1 MKITQE
7 ELKKMVREVLE
18 SKMAGLK
25 QKPSTVSEA
34 ASSIA
39 KDTLPGSGDLARIA
53 KEVDEFLME
62 TAEKAKE
69 LCAKMEEEMKADMLG
84 GTNPSMAPR
93 IGERNRMLS
102 TRIGVLKKLAGNCIS
117 IFEFIR
123 REG

>member
-7 ELKKMVREVLE
+7 ELKTMIREAIASRMTE
-18 SKMAGLK
+18 QGNR
-25 QKPSTVSEA
+25 KPTVTE

-39 KDTLPGSGDLARIA
+39 KDVLPGSGDMA
-53 KEVDEFLME
+53 KFAKQVDEFLQE

-69 LCAKMEEEMKADMLG
+69 LCEKMEDEMKTDVLG
-84 GTNPSMAPR
+84 GENPSLAPR
-93 IGERNRMLS
+93 VGERNRMLS
-102 TRIGVLKKLAGNCIS
+102 TRIGVLKKLAANCTS